1 MTTQGTP
8 QPRPGIMQIAAYV
21 GGEGKL
27 NGANRVIKLSSNEG
41 ALGPSPRAIAAYDGE
56 RAELHRYPDGGANEL
71 RAAIGAAFRI
81 DPARIVCGAGSDD
94 LLCLL
99 TQAYGGPGTETIV
112 TKHAF
117 AMHPIY
123 ARYAGSTVVTAEER
137 ELTADVDAMLACVT
151 PRTSLVLLAN
161 PNNPTGTMLPWPE
174 VARLRAGLPA
184 NVLLVIDAA
193 YAEYLPDPRCSDAI
207 ALVDGA
213 QVNGGGANTVMTR
226 TFSKIYGL
234 GGLRLG
240 WAYAPAG
247 VVDVLNRV
255 RSPFNASR
263 PAQAAAI
270 AALAD
275 TAHVEASRAHNAR
288 WRPWL
293 VNALATLGVPVHGT
307 EGNFVL
313 ADFAAAGCDAGEA
326 DAAFRDRGIIVRAMG
341 GYGLPGCLR
350 ITIGTEDEMAA
361 VAEAAGAFMARAARS
376 LGAKERA
383 HG

>member
-1 MTTQGTP
+1 MP
-8 QPRPGIMQIAAYV
+8 PVPRPGILEIAAYV
-21 GGEGKL
+21 GGEGTL
-27 NGANRVIKLSSNEG
+27 GGHNRVIKLSSNEG
-41 ALGPSPRAIAAYDGE
+41 ALGPSPKAIAAYE
-56 RAELHRYPDGGANEL
+56 AEKEEIHRYPDGGAGAL
-71 RAAIGAAFRI
+71 RAAIGAAWGL

-112 TKHAF
+112 TRHAF

-137 ELTADVDAMLACVT
+137 GLAADVDAMLACVG
-151 PRTSLVLLAN
+151 PRTTLVLLAN
-161 PNNPTGTMLPWPE
+161 PNNPTGTMLPWAE
-174 VARLRAGLPA
+174 VARLRRFLPE
-184 NVLLVIDAA
+184 NVLLVLDAA
-193 YAEYLPDPRCSDAI
+193 YAEYLDDPRCTAAI
-207 ALVDGA
+207 ELVDGP
-213 QVNGGGANTVMTR
+213 GANTVMTR

-240 WAYAPAG
+240 WAYAPEA
-247 VVDVLNRV
+247 VADVLNRV

-275 TAHVEASRAHNAR
+275 TRHVEASRAHNAR

-293 VNALATLGVPVHGT
+293 VDALATLGIPVHGT

-313 ADFAAAGCDAGEA
+313 ADFAAAGRDAGEA
-326 DAAFRDRGIIVRAMG
+326 DAALRARGIIVRPMG

-350 ITIGTEDEMAA
+350 ITIGTGEEMAA
-361 VAEAAGAFMARAARS
+361 VAEAIGAFMAGPAR
-376 LGAKERA
+376 ERA
-383 HG
+383 RG